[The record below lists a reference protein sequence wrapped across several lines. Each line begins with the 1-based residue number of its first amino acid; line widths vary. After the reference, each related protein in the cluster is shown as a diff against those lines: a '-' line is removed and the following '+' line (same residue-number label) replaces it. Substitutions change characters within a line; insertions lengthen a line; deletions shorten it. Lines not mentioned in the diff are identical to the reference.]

1 MPGGLNEPT
10 LVDEEKGP
18 EEPDGAG
25 TPGLGFRTTLEI
37 GEVTFAL
44 AEVLTKAGI
53 RLPQFHTR
61 LDPAAERRWVVR
73 LGDCNVVQARDIL
86 DLMKDGLILRERYP
100 EEAINGAPV
109 KNS

>member
-1 MPGGLNEPT
+1 MPGGLNEPA
-10 LVDEEKGP
+10 LVDDEKGP
-18 EEPDGAG
+18 EEPGSAD
-25 TPGLGFRTTLEI
+25 TPGLGIRTTLEI

-44 AEVLTKAGI
+44 ADVLAKAGI

-61 LDPAAERRWVVR
+61 LDPAAERRWMVR

-86 DLMKDGLILRERYP
+86 DLMKDGLILRERHP
-100 EEAINGAPV
+100 EEAINGTPG